1 MSTNY
6 VPPQPQ
12 PTQAGGNTSA
22 QQNAYT
28 QPQQVNAQQPYE
40 GYSQGYDYQQPFEGY
55 SQGQPFGG
63 YSQGQ
68 PNEGYSQGQP
78 AEGYSQGRP
87 NEGYSQSQPAANYT
101 YNQFPYAQSSYS
113 TAGYVP
119 NIPTQGYSSPQWNTL
134 AILSVVFLFVCMPA
148 SLALGF
154 LALSEIKKTGERGKV
169 LAIVSICVSGF
180 FVALL
185 ALLLL
190 VWSVFWMVML

>member
-12 PTQAGGNTSA
+12 PTQAGDNTSA

-28 QPQQVNAQQPYE
+28 QPQQVNAQQPSE
-40 GYSQGYDYQQPFEGY
+40 GYSQGYDYQQPHEGY
-55 SQGQPFGG
+55 SQGQPH
-63 YSQGQ
+63 
-68 PNEGYSQGQP
+68 EGYSQGQP
-78 AEGYSQGRP
+78 A
-87 NEGYSQSQPAANYT
+87 ANYT
-101 YNQFPYAQSSYS
+101 YSQFPYAQPSYPTS
-113 TAGYVP
+113 GYAP
-119 NIPTQGYSSPQWNTL
+119 NTPTQGYSNPQWNTL
-134 AILSVVFLFVCMPA
+134 AILSVVFLFVFMPA

-190 VWSVFWMVML
+190 VWLFFWMVML

>member
-12 PTQAGGNTSA
+12 PTQAGDNTSA

-28 QPQQVNAQQPYE
+28 QPQQANVQQPSE
-40 GYSQGYDYQQPFEGY
+40 GYSQGYDYQQP
-55 SQGQPFGG
+55 S
-63 YSQGQ
+63 
-68 PNEGYSQGQP
+68 
-78 AEGYSQGRP
+78 
-87 NEGYSQSQPAANYT
+87 EGYSQSQPSANYT
-101 YNQFPYAQSSYS
+101 YNQFPYAQPSYPTS
-113 TAGYVP
+113 GYAP
-119 NIPTQGYSSPQWNTL
+119 NTPTQRYSNPQWNTL
-134 AILSVVFLFVCMPA
+134 AILSVVFLFVFMPA

-185 ALLLL
+185 ALVFL
-190 VWSVFWMVML
+190 VWSFFWMVML

>member
-12 PTQAGGNTSA
+12 PTQAGDNTSA

-28 QPQQVNAQQPYE
+28 QPQQVNAQQPCE
-40 GYSQGYDYQQPFEGY
+40 GYSQGYDYQQPSEGY
-55 SQGQPFGG
+55 SQSQPFGG
-63 YSQGQ
+63 YSQG
-68 PNEGYSQGQP
+68 
-78 AEGYSQGRP
+78 
-87 NEGYSQSQPAANYT
+87 QPAANYT
-101 YNQFPYAQSSYS
+101 YNQFPYAQPSYPTS
-113 TAGYVP
+113 GYAP
-119 NIPTQGYSSPQWNTL
+119 NTPTQGYSNPQWNTL
-134 AILSVVFLFVCMPA
+134 AILSVVFLFVFMPA

-190 VWSVFWMVML
+190 VWSFFWMVML

>member
-12 PTQAGGNTSA
+12 PTQAGDNTSA

-40 GYSQGYDYQQPFEGY
+40 GYSQGYDYQQPHEGY
-55 SQGQPFGG
+55 SQGQP
-63 YSQGQ
+63 Y
-68 PNEGYSQGQP
+68 EGYSQG
-78 AEGYSQGRP
+78 
-87 NEGYSQSQPAANYT
+87 QPAANYT
-101 YNQFPYAQSSYS
+101 YNQFPYAQPSYPTS
-113 TAGYVP
+113 GYAP
-119 NIPTQGYSSPQWNTL
+119 NTPTQGYSNPQWNTL
-134 AILSVVFLFVCMPA
+134 AILSVVFLFMFMPA

-185 ALLLL
+185 ALVFL
-190 VWSVFWMVML
+190 VWSFFWMVML

>member
-12 PTQAGGNTSA
+12 PTQAGDNTSA

-28 QPQQVNAQQPYE
+28 KPQQVNAQQPYE
-40 GYSQGYDYQQPFEGY
+40 GYSQGYDYQQPFKGYSQGYDYQQPFEGY
-55 SQGQPFGG
+55 SQGQP
-63 YSQGQ
+63 
-68 PNEGYSQGQP
+68 N
-78 AEGYSQGRP
+78 EGYSQGRP

-101 YNQFPYAQSSYS
+101 YNQFPYAQPSYPA
-113 TAGYVP
+113 AGYAP
-119 NIPTQGYSSPQWNTL
+119 STPTQGYSNPQWNTL

-190 VWSVFWMVML
+190 VWSFFWMVML

>member
-12 PTQAGGNTSA
+12 PTQAGDNTSA

-28 QPQQVNAQQPYE
+28 QPQQANAQQPSEGYSQGYDYQQPSK

-55 SQGQPFGG
+55 SQGQL
-63 YSQGQ
+63 
-68 PNEGYSQGQP
+68 
-78 AEGYSQGRP
+78 AEGYPQG
-87 NEGYSQSQPAANYT
+87 QPAANYT
-101 YNQFPYAQSSYS
+101 YNQFPYAQPSYPA
-113 TAGYVP
+113 AGYVP
-119 NIPTQGYSSPQWNTL
+119 NTPTQGYSNPQWNTF

>member
-12 PTQAGGNTSA
+12 PTQAGDNTSA

-28 QPQQVNAQQPYE
+28 QPQQVNAQQPSK

-55 SQGQPFGG
+55 SQGQPYEG

-68 PNEGYSQGQP
+68 PFEGYSQGQP
-78 AEGYSQGRP
+78 A
-87 NEGYSQSQPAANYT
+87 ANYT
-101 YNQFPYAQSSYS
+101 YSQFPYAQPSYS
-113 TAGYVP
+113 TAGYAP
-119 NIPTQGYSSPQWNTL
+119 NTPTQGYSSPQWNTF

-190 VWSVFWMVML
+190 VWSVFWMAML

>member
-12 PTQAGGNTSA
+12 PTQAGVSTPA

-40 GYSQGYDYQQPFEGY
+40 GYSQGYDYQKPH
-55 SQGQPFGG
+55 
-63 YSQGQ
+63 
-68 PNEGYSQGQP
+68 
-78 AEGYSQGRP
+78 
-87 NEGYSQSQPAANYT
+87 EGYSQSQPAANYT
-101 YNQFPYAQSSYS
+101 YNQFPYAQPSYPA
-113 TAGYVP
+113 AGYAP
-119 NIPTQGYSSPQWNTL
+119 STPTQGYSNPQWNTF

-190 VWSVFWMVML
+190 VWSFFWMVML

>member
-12 PTQAGGNTSA
+12 PTQAGDNTSA

-28 QPQQVNAQQPYE
+28 QPQQVNAQKPCE
-40 GYSQGYDYQQPFEGY
+40 GYSQGYDYQQP
-55 SQGQPFGG
+55 P
-63 YSQGQ
+63 
-68 PNEGYSQGQP
+68 
-78 AEGYSQGRP
+78 
-87 NEGYSQSQPAANYT
+87 EGYSQSQPSANYT
-101 YNQFPYAQSSYS
+101 YNQFPYAQPSYPTS
-113 TAGYVP
+113 GYAP
-119 NIPTQGYSSPQWNTL
+119 NTPTQGYSNPQWNTL
-134 AILSVVFLFVCMPA
+134 AILSVVFLFVFMPA

>member
-12 PTQAGGNTSA
+12 PTQAGDNTSA

-28 QPQQVNAQQPYE
+28 QPQQANVQQPYE
-40 GYSQGYDYQQPFEGY
+40 GYSQGYDYQKPH
-55 SQGQPFGG
+55 
-63 YSQGQ
+63 
-68 PNEGYSQGQP
+68 
-78 AEGYSQGRP
+78 
-87 NEGYSQSQPAANYT
+87 EGYSQSQPSANYT
-101 YNQFPYAQSSYS
+101 YNQFPYAQPSYPA
-113 TAGYVP
+113 AGYAP
-119 NIPTQGYSSPQWNTL
+119 STPTQGYSNPQWNTF

-185 ALLLL
+185 VMVLFVFSL
-190 VWSVFWMVML
+190 FWMVML

>member
-12 PTQAGGNTSA
+12 PTQAGDNTSA
-22 QQNAYT
+22 QQSVYT
-28 QPQQVNAQQPYE
+28 QPQQVNAQQPSE
-40 GYSQGYDYQQPFEGY
+40 GYSQGYDYQQP
-55 SQGQPFGG
+55 S
-63 YSQGQ
+63 
-68 PNEGYSQGQP
+68 
-78 AEGYSQGRP
+78 
-87 NEGYSQSQPAANYT
+87 ANYT
-101 YNQFPYAQSSYS
+101 YSQFPYAQPSYPTS
-113 TAGYVP
+113 GYAP
-119 NIPTQGYSSPQWNTL
+119 NTPTQGYSNPQWNTL
-134 AILSVVFLFVCMPA
+134 AILSVVFLFVFMPA

>member
-12 PTQAGGNTSA
+12 PTQAGDNTSA

-28 QPQQVNAQQPYE
+28 QPQQVNVQQPSN

-55 SQGQPFGG
+55 SQGQPF
-63 YSQGQ
+63 
-68 PNEGYSQGQP
+68 
-78 AEGYSQGRP
+78 
-87 NEGYSQSQPAANYT
+87 EGYSQSQPAANYT
-101 YNQFPYAQSSYS
+101 YSQFPYAQPSYS

-119 NIPTQGYSSPQWNTL
+119 NTPTQGYSNPQWNTL

>member
-12 PTQAGGNTSA
+12 PTQAGDNTSA

-40 GYSQGYDYQQPFEGY
+40 GYSQGYDYQQP
-55 SQGQPFGG
+55 S
-63 YSQGQ
+63 
-68 PNEGYSQGQP
+68 
-78 AEGYSQGRP
+78 
-87 NEGYSQSQPAANYT
+87 EGYSQSQPSANYT
-101 YNQFPYAQSSYS
+101 YNQFPYAQPSYPTS
-113 TAGYVP
+113 GYAP
-119 NIPTQGYSSPQWNTL
+119 NTPTQGYSNPQWNTL
-134 AILSVVFLFVCMPA
+134 AILSVVFLFVFMPA

-185 ALLLL
+185 ALVFL
-190 VWSVFWMVML
+190 VWSFFWMVML

>member
-12 PTQAGGNTSA
+12 PTQAGDNTSA

-28 QPQQVNAQQPYE
+28 QPQQVNAQQPCE
-40 GYSQGYDYQQPFEGY
+40 GYSQGYDYQQP
-55 SQGQPFGG
+55 S
-63 YSQGQ
+63 
-68 PNEGYSQGQP
+68 
-78 AEGYSQGRP
+78 
-87 NEGYSQSQPAANYT
+87 EGYSQSQPSANYT
-101 YNQFPYAQSSYS
+101 YSQFPYAQPSYS
-113 TAGYVP
+113 TSGYAP
-119 NIPTQGYSSPQWNTL
+119 NTPTQGYSNPQWNTL
-134 AILSVVFLFVCMPA
+134 AILSVVFLFVFMPA

-190 VWSVFWMVML
+190 VWSFFWMVML

>member
-12 PTQAGGNTSA
+12 PTQAGDNTSA

-28 QPQQVNAQQPYE
+28 QPQQANVQQPSE
-40 GYSQGYDYQQPFEGY
+40 GYSQGYDYQQP
-55 SQGQPFGG
+55 S
-63 YSQGQ
+63 
-68 PNEGYSQGQP
+68 
-78 AEGYSQGRP
+78 
-87 NEGYSQSQPAANYT
+87 EGYSQSQPSANYT
-101 YNQFPYAQSSYS
+101 YNQFPYAQPSYPTS
-113 TAGYVP
+113 GYAP
-119 NIPTQGYSSPQWNTL
+119 NTPTQGYSNPQWNTL
-134 AILSVVFLFVCMPA
+134 AILSVVFLFVFMPA

-190 VWSVFWMVML
+190 VWSFFWMVML

>member
-12 PTQAGGNTSA
+12 PTQAGDNTSA

-28 QPQQVNAQQPYE
+28 QPQPAE
-40 GYSQGYDYQQPFEGY
+40 GYGYQ
-55 SQGQPFGG
+55 
-63 YSQGQ
+63 
-68 PNEGYSQGQP
+68 QP
-78 AEGYSQGRP
+78 AEGYSQGYGYQQP
-87 NEGYSQSQPAANYT
+87 AEGYSQGYGYQQPAEGYSQGYGYQQPTTN
-101 YNQFPYAQSSYS
+101 YAQY
-113 TAGYVP
+113 P
-119 NIPTQGYSSPQWNTL
+119 CPQQGYSNPQWNTF

>member
-12 PTQAGGNTSA
+12 PTQAGDNTSA

-28 QPQQVNAQQPYE
+28 QPQQANVQQPSE
-40 GYSQGYDYQQPFEGY
+40 GYSQGYDYQQP
-55 SQGQPFGG
+55 S
-63 YSQGQ
+63 
-68 PNEGYSQGQP
+68 
-78 AEGYSQGRP
+78 
-87 NEGYSQSQPAANYT
+87 EGYSQSQPSANYT
-101 YNQFPYAQSSYS
+101 YNQFPYAQPSYPTS
-113 TAGYVP
+113 GYAP
-119 NIPTQGYSSPQWNTL
+119 NTPTQGYSNPQWNTL
-134 AILSVVFLFVCMPA
+134 AILSVVFLFVFMPA

-185 ALLLL
+185 ALVFL
-190 VWSVFWMVML
+190 VWSFFWMVML

>member
-12 PTQAGGNTSA
+12 PTQAGDNTSA
-22 QQNAYT
+22 QQNAYA
-28 QPQQVNAQQPYE
+28 QPQQVNAQQPSE
-40 GYSQGYDYQQPFEGY
+40 GYSQGYDYQQP
-55 SQGQPFGG
+55 S
-63 YSQGQ
+63 
-68 PNEGYSQGQP
+68 
-78 AEGYSQGRP
+78 
-87 NEGYSQSQPAANYT
+87 ANYT
-101 YNQFPYAQSSYS
+101 YSQFPYAQPSYPTS
-113 TAGYVP
+113 GYAP
-119 NIPTQGYSSPQWNTL
+119 NTPTQGYSNPQWNTL
-134 AILSVVFLFVCMPA
+134 AILSVVFLFMFMPA

-190 VWSVFWMVML
+190 VWSFFWMVML

>member
-12 PTQAGGNTSA
+12 PTQAGDNTSA

-28 QPQQVNAQQPYE
+28 QPQQVNAQQPSE
-40 GYSQGYDYQQPFEGY
+40 GYSQGYDYQQP
-55 SQGQPFGG
+55 S
-63 YSQGQ
+63 
-68 PNEGYSQGQP
+68 
-78 AEGYSQGRP
+78 
-87 NEGYSQSQPAANYT
+87 EGYSQSQPSANYT
-101 YNQFPYAQSSYS
+101 YNQFPYAQPSYPTS
-113 TAGYVP
+113 GYAP
-119 NIPTQGYSSPQWNTL
+119 NTPTQGYSNPQWNTL
-134 AILSVVFLFVCMPA
+134 AILSVVFLFVFMPA

-185 ALLLL
+185 ALVFL
-190 VWSVFWMVML
+190 VWSFFWMVML

>member
-12 PTQAGGNTSA
+12 PTQAGDNTSA

-28 QPQQVNAQQPYE
+28 QPQQANVQQPSE
-40 GYSQGYDYQQPFEGY
+40 GYSQGYDYQQPHEGY
-55 SQGQPFGG
+55 SQG
-63 YSQGQ
+63 
-68 PNEGYSQGQP
+68 
-78 AEGYSQGRP
+78 
-87 NEGYSQSQPAANYT
+87 QPAANYT
-101 YNQFPYAQSSYS
+101 YNQFPYAQPSYPTS
-113 TAGYVP
+113 GYAP
-119 NIPTQGYSSPQWNTL
+119 NAPTQGYSNPQWNTL
-134 AILSVVFLFVCMPA
+134 AILSVVFLFVFMPA

-185 ALLLL
+185 ALVFL
-190 VWSVFWMVML
+190 VWLFFWMVML

>member
-1 MSTNY
+1 MPINY

-12 PTQAGGNTSA
+12 PTQAGDNTSA

-28 QPQQVNAQQPYE
+28 QPQQVNVQQPYE

-55 SQGQPFGG
+55 SQGQPF
-63 YSQGQ
+63 
-68 PNEGYSQGQP
+68 EGYSQGQ
-78 AEGYSQGRP
+78 P

-101 YNQFPYAQSSYS
+101 YNQFPYAQPSYS
-113 TAGYVP
+113 TVGYVP
-119 NIPTQGYSSPQWNTL
+119 NTPTQGYSSPQWNTL
-134 AILSVVFLFVCMPA
+134 AILSVVFLFVFMPA

>member
-12 PTQAGGNTSA
+12 PTQAGDNTSA

-28 QPQQVNAQQPYE
+28 QPQQVNVHQPSE
-40 GYSQGYDYQQPFEGY
+40 GYSQGYDYQQPYEGY
-55 SQGQPFGG
+55 SQGQP
-63 YSQGQ
+63 Y
-68 PNEGYSQGQP
+68 EGYSQGQP
-78 AEGYSQGRP
+78 S
-87 NEGYSQSQPAANYT
+87 ANYT
-101 YNQFPYAQSSYS
+101 YSQYPYAQPSYS
-113 TAGYVP
+113 TAGYAS
-119 NIPTQGYSSPQWNTL
+119 NTSNQGYSNPQWNTF

>member
-12 PTQAGGNTSA
+12 PTQAGDNTSA

-40 GYSQGYDYQQPFEGY
+40 GYSQGYDYQKPH
-55 SQGQPFGG
+55 
-63 YSQGQ
+63 
-68 PNEGYSQGQP
+68 
-78 AEGYSQGRP
+78 
-87 NEGYSQSQPAANYT
+87 EGYSQSQPAANYT
-101 YNQFPYAQSSYS
+101 YNQFPYAQPSYPA
-113 TAGYVP
+113 AGYAP
-119 NIPTQGYSSPQWNTL
+119 STLTQGYSNPQWNTF

-190 VWSVFWMVML
+190 VWSFFWMVML

>member
-12 PTQAGGNTSA
+12 PTQAGDNTSA

-28 QPQQVNAQQPYE
+28 QPQQANVQQPSE
-40 GYSQGYDYQQPFEGY
+40 GYSQGYDYQQP
-55 SQGQPFGG
+55 S
-63 YSQGQ
+63 
-68 PNEGYSQGQP
+68 
-78 AEGYSQGRP
+78 
-87 NEGYSQSQPAANYT
+87 EGYSQSQPAANYT
-101 YNQFPYAQSSYS
+101 YNQFPYAQPSYPTS
-113 TAGYVP
+113 GYAP
-119 NIPTQGYSSPQWNTL
+119 NTPTQGYSNPQWNTL
-134 AILSVVFLFVCMPA
+134 AILSVVFLFVFMPA

-185 ALLLL
+185 ALVFL
-190 VWSVFWMVML
+190 VWSFFWMVML

>member
-12 PTQAGGNTSA
+12 PTQAGDNTSA

-28 QPQQVNAQQPYE
+28 QPQQVNAQQPCE
-40 GYSQGYDYQQPFEGY
+40 GYSQGYDYQQPHEGY
-55 SQGQPFGG
+55 SQGQP
-63 YSQGQ
+63 Y
-68 PNEGYSQGQP
+68 EGYSQGQ
-78 AEGYSQGRP
+78 S
-87 NEGYSQSQPAANYT
+87 AANYT
-101 YNQFPYAQSSYS
+101 YSQLPYAQPSYPTS
-113 TAGYVP
+113 GYAP
-119 NIPTQGYSSPQWNTL
+119 NTPTQGYSNPQWNTL
-134 AILSVVFLFVCMPA
+134 AILSVVFLFVFMPA

-190 VWSVFWMVML
+190 VWSFFWMVML

>member
-12 PTQAGGNTSA
+12 PTQAGDDTSA

-28 QPQQVNAQQPYE
+28 QPQQVNAQQPSE
-40 GYSQGYDYQQPFEGY
+40 GYSQGYDYQQP
-55 SQGQPFGG
+55 S
-63 YSQGQ
+63 
-68 PNEGYSQGQP
+68 
-78 AEGYSQGRP
+78 
-87 NEGYSQSQPAANYT
+87 EGYSQSQPSANYT
-101 YNQFPYAQSSYS
+101 YNQFPYAQPSYPTS
-113 TAGYVP
+113 GYAP
-119 NIPTQGYSSPQWNTL
+119 NTPTQGYSNPQWNTL
-134 AILSVVFLFVCMPA
+134 AILSVVFLFVFMPA

-190 VWSVFWMVML
+190 VWSFFWMVML